1 MTWNLDQRVQETWQ
15 GQVCPPVTEPWN
27 HQSASP
33 FSLKLISSMDWDS
46 AGYMETTIRNRNASS
61 LDQKFHFRNSLSWYT
76 HKCIH
81 MDFHVYVFTF
91 LIYTEMSQ
99 LCGFI
104 PSNIVGNNKSLET
117 TYMSIS
123 RSPLVAQNPKEICP
137 RRHWPTSG
145 SWPHRRLVCQNI
157 SGEDRAFAHRTENG

>member
-1 MTWNLDQRVQETWQ
+1 
-15 GQVCPPVTEPWN
+15 
-27 HQSASP
+27 
-33 FSLKLISSMDWDS
+33 
-46 AGYMETTIRNRNASS
+46 
-61 LDQKFHFRNSLSWYT
+61 
-76 HKCIH
+76 

-137 RRHWPTSG
+137 RRYWPTSW
-145 SWPHRRLVCQNI
+145 SWPHWRLVCQNI